1 MRSRTVVRT
10 FSELCVTIGTLLVLF
25 VVYVLYW
32 TGVRADSAM
41 DEELGRLQD
50 RWSSG
55 AVGAAAA
62 PGEQAGEQAG
72 QQQPE
77 GAQPEA
83 GGLPDDPSAPSGGRS
98 DGQSGGGSG
107 DQPGARPGDPSGP
120 ARPDAPSRTPPRAG
134 TAGQA
139 PPAGT
144 APRAGRAFAVM
155 YIPRFGAGWAK
166 PVLEGT
172 GTDLLKRGLGHYER
186 TARPGAQGNFAVAG
200 HRRTYGDPFKD
211 LDELRAGDAVV
222 ISDGTTWF
230 TYRVDGR
237 PYRTRPDDTGVIDP
251 VPAASGYRTPGRYL
265 TLTTC
270 EPEWGHSH
278 RLIVWAHL
286 DATSPVSRGR
296 PGALSA

>member
-1 MRSRTVVRT
+1 MRPRTVVRT
-10 FSELCVTIGTLLVLF
+10 LSELCVTTGTLLVLF

-55 AVGAAAA
+55 AVGTAAA
-62 PGEQAGEQAG
+62 PGEPAPEQQPG
-72 QQQPE
+72 QQPE
-77 GAQPEA
+77 GAAPEA
-83 GGLPDDPSAPSGGRS
+83 GAPPGGPP
-98 DGQSGGGSG
+98 
-107 DQPGARPGDPSGP
+107 DQPGAPSPPAQPG
-120 ARPDAPSRTPPRAG
+120 APSRTPPRAD
-134 TAGQA
+134 TPGQA
-139 PPAGT
+139 PPSGAGL
-144 APRAGRAFAVM
+144 RAGRAFAVM
-155 YIPRFGAGWAK
+155 YVPRFGAGWAK

-172 GTDLLKRGLGHYER
+172 GTELLKRGLGHYER
-186 TARPGAQGNFAVAG
+186 TARPGAPGNFAVAG

-222 ISDGTTWF
+222 INDGTTWF

-286 DATSPVSRGR
+286 DATSPVAQGR